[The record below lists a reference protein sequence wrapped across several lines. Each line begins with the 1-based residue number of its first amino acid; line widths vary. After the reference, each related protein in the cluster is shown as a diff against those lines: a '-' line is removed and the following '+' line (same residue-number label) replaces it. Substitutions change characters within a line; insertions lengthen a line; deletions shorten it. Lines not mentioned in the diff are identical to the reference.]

1 MKVLQHTFTPTALD
15 NILQVIQ
22 SGDMGFGSN
31 VGVFENAL
39 KPYTNKTY
47 NIALNSASAAA
58 FIVFAY
64 LKEKYGSCDVFVP
77 SLTFTSPVWAAKHFG
92 HNIIFVD
99 VDDQLLFN
107 LEDYRRKRQNCCER
121 YTDLGIK
128 IVVMPTLYGGVSN
141 IENFDSLYL
150 DNYNEIVVVDAAHC
164 PHPTIKSDF
173 VFTSFH
179 PTKPICSPDGGML
192 STDIEEAAEYF
203 RSYRNFGRQ
212 PSQGGYDI
220 TQEGFKF
227 YMNNLSATIALESLK
242 TYKDNLANRI
252 KTFEFIQ
259 DKFEGRFL
267 KHDPKSAYYF
277 ATLITDKAEQINSK
291 YGLAVH
297 YPLLHKTQYY
307 ENCTLPNTER
317 LHSKI
322 VNLPL
327 YDINIYNS

>member
-1 MKVLQHTFTPTALD
+1 MKVLQHTFTPNSLN
-15 NILQVIQ
+15 NISQIIQ

-31 VGVFENAL
+31 VGTLENVF
-39 KPYTNKTY
+39 KHYTQKSY

-64 LKEKYGSCDVFVP
+64 LKEKYGVCDVYVP
-77 SLTFTSPVWAAKHFG
+77 SLTFTSPVWSAKHFG
-92 HNIIFVD
+92 HNVIFVD
-99 VDDQLLFN
+99 INDELLFDLN
-107 LEDYRRKRQNCCER
+107 HYRSLRQIRCER
-121 YTDLGIK
+121 YTDAGIK
-128 IVVMPTLYGGVSN
+128 PVLMPTLYGGVSN
-141 IENFDSLYL
+141 IDGFDSLYL

-192 STDIEEAAEYF
+192 STNIEEAAEYF
-203 RSYRNFGRQ
+203 KNYRNFGRQ
-212 PSQGGYDI
+212 PAQGGYDI

-227 YMNNLSATIALESLK
+227 YMNNLSATIALESFK
-242 TYKDNLANRI
+242 TYDINLFNRI
-252 KTFEFIQ
+252 KTFKFIQ

-267 KHDPKSAYYF
+267 MHDSNSSYYF
-277 ATLITDKAEQINSK
+277 ATLITDEAEQINSK

-307 ENCTLPNTER
+307 EDSILPNTEQ

>member
-22 SGDMGFGSN
+22 SGDMGFGPN
-31 VGVFENAL
+31 VGIFENYFKL
-39 KPYTNKTY
+39 YTNKIH

-58 FIVFAY
+58 FIIFAY
-64 LKEKYGSCDVFVP
+64 LKEKYGVCDVYVP
-77 SLTFTSPVWAAKHFG
+77 SLTFTSPVWSAKHFG
-92 HNIIFVD
+92 HNVIFVD
-99 VDDQLLFN
+99 INDELLFDLNHYKN
-107 LEDYRRKRQNCCER
+107 LRKERCEY
-121 YTDLGIK
+121 YTDEGIK
-128 IVVMPTLYGGVSN
+128 PVLMPTLYGGISN
-141 IENFDSLYL
+141 IDGFDSLHL

-173 VFTSFH
+173 LFTSFH

-192 STDIEEAAEYF
+192 STDTEEAAEYF
-203 RSYRNFGRQ
+203 RGYRNFGRQ
-212 PSQGGYDI
+212 SSQGGYDI

-227 YMNNLSATIALESLK
+227 YMNNLSATIALESFK
-242 TYKDNLANRI
+242 TYEDNLANRI

-267 KHDPKSAYYF
+267 KHDPKSSYYF

-297 YPLLHKTQYY
+297 YPLLNKTQYY
-307 ENCTLPNTER
+307 RNCTLPNTEQ